1 MKLTQLKQQK
11 VQVAYLFQKGLVLH
25 QQYKL
30 QEAKVIYEQ
39 ILAIEPSDFNALQF
53 LGLLYAQTNQFL
65 KAVNFLSKALQINP
79 NNVDC
84 CINYGNVLQE
94 LKRFDEAIECYDKVL
109 RIKKDALTYYNRGSA
124 LKELKRFD
132 ESLASYE
139 QAININPDADIY
151 NNLGYVLQVLNRLEE
166 ALVSYDKAI
175 SIKLDHAEAYFNRS
189 SVLQELKRFDE
200 SLTGYEQAISF
211 KPDYAAAYNNLGNVL
226 KELKRFDESL
236 SSYEQAISIKPD
248 YAEAYFNRGVVLQE
262 LNRLEG
268 AIVSYDQ
275 AISIRP
281 DYADAYFNRGNALK
295 ELKFLKEAL
304 VSYDQAIS
312 VKSDYVEA
320 YNNRGVVLQEL
331 KRFDES
337 LSSYEQAISI
347 KSDYADAYFNSGV
360 VLQEFKRYD
369 EVTAFFNKVLN
380 IKPNYKLLIGQ
391 LQHMKMVMCDW
402 ENFENQRNL
411 ILQKIDAKEPVIA
424 PFPILAIVDDPKL
437 HRKVAESYVAENH
450 PYKPTLEPVIEKI
463 LNKKIRLGYYS
474 ADFRSHAVTI
484 LIAELIEIHNTEKFE
499 LIAFSFGTDI
509 KDEMQNRLSK
519 AFDQFIDVRNKSD
532 QEVAILSRHL
542 GVDIAIDLGGYT
554 KDCRPGIFSYRAAP
568 IQLSYIGY
576 LGTSGSQYMDYLI
589 ADKTIVPVDSQ
600 NYYSEKIVYLPSY
613 QVNDRKRKI
622 SSRQFSR
629 KDFDLPMNSFI
640 FCCFNNNYKIL
651 PATFDG
657 WMKILT
663 TVDNSIL
670 FLYAENKW
678 VRSNLINE
686 ALKRGISSE
695 RLVFGEHL
703 EPDEYLA
710 RYKICD
716 LFLDTFPYNAGT
728 TASDALWAGLPV
740 LTMMGESFASRMA
753 ASLLTAIDLPELITS
768 SQEQYEALAI
778 ELATNPA
785 KLKALKT
792 KLESNRLTAPLF
804 DTPRFT
810 KHLEEAYTKIYE
822 RYHADLPLEHIYI
835 EEEPS

>member
-1 MKLTQLKQQK
+1 ML
-11 VQVAYLFQKGLVLH
+11 QKGFVLH
-25 QQYKL
+25 QQNKL

-79 NNVDC
+79 DNVDC
-84 CINYGNVLQE
+84 CTNYGNVLQE
-94 LKRFDEAIECYDKVL
+94 LKRFDEAIGCYDKVL

-576 LGTSGSQYMDYLI
+576 LGTSGSPYMDYLI

>member
-1 MKLTQLKQQK
+1 MKLNKIKPKK
-11 VQVAYLFQKGLVLH
+11 VQLVTMLQKGFVLH
-25 QQYKL
+25 QQNKL

-79 NNVDC
+79 DNVDC
-84 CINYGNVLQE
+84 CTNYGNVLQE
-94 LKRFDEAIECYDKVL
+94 LKRFDEAIGCYDKAL

-320 YNNRGVVLQEL
+320 YNNRGVVLQE
-331 KRFDES
+331 
-337 LSSYEQAISI
+337 
-347 KSDYADAYFNSGV
+347 
-360 VLQEFKRYD
+360 FKRYD

-437 HRKVAESYVAENH
+437 HRKVTESYVAENH

-519 AFDQFIDVRNKSD
+519 AFDQFIDVRDKSD

>member
-1 MKLTQLKQQK
+1 MKLNKIKPKK
-11 VQVAYLFQKGLVLH
+11 VQLVTMLQKGFVLH
-25 QQYKL
+25 QQNKL

-79 NNVDC
+79 DNVDC
-84 CINYGNVLQE
+84 CTNYGNVLQE
-94 LKRFDEAIECYDKVL
+94 LKRFDEAIGCYDKAL